1 MPKWIYPVMIAVG
14 SSCYGI
20 LSTNIKLAM
29 NAGFTASEAVTA
41 QYMTG
46 FFLAL
51 ILFAAIN
58 RRLPNLKGAS
68 ALIPAGVFTAAT
80 GIVYGKSLIYL
91 PASLAV
97 VLLFQF
103 TWIGMLIDCIARKR
117 LPNRAEVFSLVLLF
131 AGTVLAAGLIGTD
144 LTGIPWQGWAWG
156 MAAALTFSLFIFSNR
171 KSVEGMDTL
180 TRMLVTSFVAVI
192 VISVFQSPE
201 ILWNGSLPDGLW
213 MYGLLLGVFGII
225 APVALF
231 GMAVPHVGSGMSS
244 ILSSAEL
251 PVAVTVSVLLLH
263 EPFSVL
269 QLAGIIVILIGMIV
283 PSLFER
289 RRSAPPNVTE
299 ST

>member
-1 MPKWIYPVMIAVG
+1 
-14 SSCYGI
+14 
-20 LSTNIKLAM
+20 
-29 NAGFTASEAVTA
+29 
-41 QYMTG
+41 
-46 FFLAL
+46 
-51 ILFAAIN
+51 
-58 RRLPNLKGAS
+58 
-68 ALIPAGVFTAAT
+68 
-80 GIVYGKSLIYL
+80 
-91 PASLAV
+91 
-97 VLLFQF
+97 
-103 TWIGMLIDCIARKR
+103 
-117 LPNRAEVFSLVLLF
+117 
-131 AGTVLAAGLIGTD
+131 
-144 LTGIPWQGWAWG
+144 

>member
-51 ILFAAIN
+51 ILFAVIN

-201 ILWNGSLPDGLW
+201 ILWDGSLPDGLW

-289 RRSAPPNVTE
+289 RRSAPPAVTE

>member
-51 ILFAAIN
+51 LLFAAIN

-80 GIVYGKSLIYL
+80 GIVYGKSLVYL

-131 AGTVLAAGLIGTD
+131 MGTVLAAGLIGTD

-171 KSVEGMDTL
+171 KTVEGMDTL
-180 TRMLVTSFVAVI
+180 TRMLVTSFIAVI
-192 VISVFQSPE
+192 VISAFQSPE
-201 ILWNGSLPDGLW
+201 ILWDGSLQEGLW

-225 APVALF
+225 APIALF
-231 GMAVPHVGSGMSS
+231 GIAVPHVGSGLSS

-251 PVAVTVSVLLLH
+251 PVAITVSVLLLH
-263 EPFSVL
+263 EPFSGI
-269 QLAGIIVILIGMIV
+269 QLAGIIVILLGMV
-283 PSLFER
+283 LPTLFEHR
-289 RRSAPPNVTE
+289 RRAASPVTE
-299 ST
+299 SS

>member
-51 ILFAAIN
+51 LLFAAIN

-68 ALIPAGVFTAAT
+68 ALIPAGIFTAAT
-80 GIVYGKSLIYL
+80 GIVYGKSLVYL

-117 LPNRAEVFSLVLLF
+117 LPNRAEILSLVLLF
-131 AGTVLAAGLIGTD
+131 AGTILAAGLIGTD

-171 KSVEGMDTL
+171 KTVEGMDTL
-180 TRMLVTSFVAVI
+180 TRLLVTSFVAVI

-231 GMAVPHVGSGMSS
+231 GIAVPHVGSGLSS

-263 EPFSVL
+263 EPFSGV
-269 QLAGIIVILIGMIV
+269 QLAGIIVILFGMV
-283 PSLFER
+283 LPTLLEHR
-289 RRSAPPNVTE
+289 RHAGTTVTE
-299 ST
+299 SS